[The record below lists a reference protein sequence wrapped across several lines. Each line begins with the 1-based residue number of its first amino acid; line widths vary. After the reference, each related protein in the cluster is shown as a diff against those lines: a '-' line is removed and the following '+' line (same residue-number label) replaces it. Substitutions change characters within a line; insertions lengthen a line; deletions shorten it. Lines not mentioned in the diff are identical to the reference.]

1 MNAIYFDSIDDDDTR
16 RKNLYDGQIYVFS
29 PTLAGKALCAFAAEM
44 CEKAFSPYV
53 PQEAQHHLEVE
64 KYVEILAE
72 LKPKFIHHPECKK
85 LIPQLLDELKVDL
98 EQTFFDVPRLRTA
111 CAGDYLSSGLA
122 YAFKPHRDTWY
133 SPPMSQLNWWLPV
146 FPIQPNNVM
155 AFHPQYW
162 NAPIKNSSYQFNYQD
177 WNSTGR
183 KDAAKQINK
192 DTRVQSAAMEE
203 LQLEP
208 EIRLVCEPG
217 GLIVF
222 SAAQLHSTVP
232 NTSDVTRISIDFRT
246 VHAGDLAAG
255 KEAPNLDSESS
266 GTTLMDYL
274 RGSTLEHFPDELIQ
288 QHLDGSQTALH
299 PTPRP

>member
-1 MNAIYFDSIDDDDTR
+1 MNAIYFDSVHDDDTR
-16 RKNLYDGQIYVFS
+16 RENLYAGEIYVFS
-29 PTLAGKALCAFAAEM
+29 PTPAGKAFCAFAAEM
-44 CEKAFSPYV
+44 CEDAFSPHA

-85 LIPQLLDELKVDL
+85 LIPQLLDELNVDL
-98 EQTFFDVPRLRTA
+98 EQTYFDVPRLRTA

-146 FPIQPNNVM
+146 FPIVPNNVM

-162 NAPIKNSSYQFNYQD
+162 NTPIKNSSYQFNYQD
-177 WNSTGR
+177 WNNRGR
-183 KDAAKQINK
+183 KDAVKQIKK

-208 EIRLVCEPG
+208 DIRLVCEPG

-232 NTSDVTRISIDFRT
+232 NTSDLTRISIDFRT
-246 VHAGDLAAG
+246 VHAGDLADG
-255 KEAPNLDSESS
+255 KGAPNLDSESS

-274 RGSTLEHFPDELIQ
+274 RGTDLAHFPDDLIET
-288 QHLDGSQTALH
+288 HTHGSQTALH
-299 PTPRP
+299 PTPR